1 MSGKCQLQHFRA
13 SSAGIF
19 KTQEGRRHSPC
30 KRVLEGLLEEK
41 YRRGHGNRK
50 PQVFNYSCGSGEG
63 GRKTRSNPFNQGRE
77 REGRWST
84 LGQFEKCWFRLGRK
98 LCVGCEDSYLAMLT
112 LPEGVM
118 WESEEGV
125 TGGELSCEYLR
136 PCKLN

>member
-1 MSGKCQLQHFRA
+1 MVTGNHKC
-13 SSAGIF
+13 S
-19 KTQEGRRHSPC
+19 TTP
-30 KRVLEGLLEEK
+30 VD
-41 YRRGHGNRK
+41 
-50 PQVFNYSCGSGEG
+50 
-63 GRKTRSNPFNQGRE
+63 QGRE
-77 REGRWST
+77 AERQEVIHLIGAGREKEGGLLWDS
-84 LGQFEKCWFRLGRK
+84 FEKCWFRLGRK